1 MAQSGANDNPA
12 EHMIEGEAAGNGKTR
27 IDRVMFATVATV
39 IVAICAPLGLMPEAS
54 TVFVTKIY
62 GEITQHFGI
71 FYQGCTLAVI
81 VFLAWLALGP
91 YGAIRLG
98 GEHSRSD
105 YSTFSWAAML
115 FCAGTGASLMAWAG
129 VEWINYY
136 NNPPYGAVPRS
147 PEAIQWATAYGP
159 FHWGVTAWCIYALP
173 TIAIAYPFYQ
183 QKVPHLCASTSCHAI
198 LGPRGNRGLAGRAI
212 DTVAML
218 ALLGGTGTSL
228 SMIVPMIATITA
240 ELFGVPDS
248 FTLKMGVIAV
258 CVGLFS
264 LSVYLGLEKGIKPL
278 SDFNVASA
286 LLLLGYILVIGP
298 TVFILKMSM
307 DTIGFMASNFIRMMT
322 WTDPIRN
329 TGFVEAWT
337 IFYWAWWIAYA
348 PVIGIFVTRISRG
361 RTIRQVILSM
371 ILFGSLGCWI
381 FYFVQGNYALFLEL
395 KQLLPVSKIL
405 AEQGMNVATAKV
417 LLSLPFGPVAL
428 AIFALVAMISVATTY
443 DSAAYT
449 LASTATAELKAN
461 TNPARWH
468 RVFWALASGVLPL
481 TMMFLGGMD
490 IIRLGVLVASF
501 PILFIGIAMAISLRR
516 SLRESAP
523 GQPTS

>member
-1 MAQSGANDNPA
+1 
-12 EHMIEGEAAGNGKTR
+12 
-27 IDRVMFATVATV
+27 
-39 IVAICAPLGLMPEAS
+39 
-54 TVFVTKIY
+54 
-62 GEITQHFGI
+62 
-71 FYQGCTLAVI
+71 
-81 VFLAWLALGP
+81 
-91 YGAIRLG
+91 
-98 GEHSRSD
+98 
-105 YSTFSWAAML
+105 
-115 FCAGTGASLMAWAG
+115 
-129 VEWINYY
+129 
-136 NNPPYGAVPRS
+136 
-147 PEAIQWATAYGP
+147 
-159 FHWGVTAWCIYALP
+159 
-173 TIAIAYPFYQ
+173 
-183 QKVPHLCASTSCHAI
+183 VPHLCASTSCHAI

-278 SDFNVASA
+278 SDFDVASA
-286 LLLLGYILVIGP
+286 LPLLGYILVIGP

-348 PVIGIFVTRISRG
+348 PVIGMFVTRISRG

-371 ILFGSLGCWI
+371 NLFGSLGCWV

-395 KQLLPVSKIL
+395 NQLLPVSQIL
-405 AEQGMNVATAKV
+405 VEQEMNVATTKV

-461 TNPARWH
+461 SNPARWH

-523 GQPTS
+523 RQPTS